1 MVETNIDALYLYV
14 EVFIAFVAFATIV
27 ATIKQAFGKKLT
39 VLQYLL
45 FRFFVEV
52 GFLHVVMTLLSIS
65 LFDVLADKNEA
76 WRYSTYSIIGIVCF
90 YFVFYF
96 KRRRAMGLK
105 ATLPTSSK
113 IVSLGYVLFMLFLM
127 ITVTGLYW
135 QASLATTL
143 AYLLWAIVSNM
154 IIFVQFIGTFL
165 EVDLEEVN

>member
-1 MVETNIDALYLYV
+1 VVETNIDALYLYV

-52 GFLHVVMTLLSIS
+52 GFLHVVITLLSIS
-65 LFDVLADKNEA
+65 LFDVLAEKNEA

>member
-27 ATIKQAFGKKLT
+27 ATIKQAFGNKLT

-52 GFLHVVMTLLSIS
+52 GFLHIVMTLLSIS
-65 LFDVLADKNEA
+65 LFHVLADKNEV

-105 ATLPTSSK
+105 AALPTSSK
-113 IVSLGYVLFMLFLM
+113 IVSLGYVLFILFLM
-127 ITVTGLYW
+127 VTVTGLYW

>member
-65 LFDVLADKNEA
+65 LFEVLADDTEA

-113 IVSLGYVLFMLFLM
+113 IVSLGYVLFILFLM
-127 ITVTGLYW
+127 VTVTGQYW